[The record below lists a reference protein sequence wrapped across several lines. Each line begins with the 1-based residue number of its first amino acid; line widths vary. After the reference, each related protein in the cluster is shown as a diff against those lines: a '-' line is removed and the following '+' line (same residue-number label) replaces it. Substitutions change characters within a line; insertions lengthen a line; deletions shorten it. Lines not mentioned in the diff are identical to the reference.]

1 MPTAVTPFPVS
12 FGGILAGFL
21 AGFIV
26 LFLKKVFSKLP
37 ASLDGIKPTLIY
49 PLLGILI
56 ISILMCFIFNP
67 LIGLINTGLSNGLT
81 AISDADTSPYS
92 D

>member
-1 MPTAVTPFPVS
+1 M
-12 FGGILAGFL
+12 GEIG
-21 AGFIV
+21 
-26 LFLKKVFSKLP
+26 LP

-67 LIGLINTGLSNGLT
+67 LIGLINTGLS
-81 AISDADTSPYS
+81 SDRPQSPMQRRHHCICPDREYYGH
-92 D
+92 